1 MFQSPLNTQKYNV
14 SAKIIQLDQK
24 PTDVVLVA
32 HRWLCIRCFA
42 LTLIDTCSIPQHMEK
57 VGMMCTF
64 ALSEPDFLLI
74 WWGVVINQPCS
85 RWPSSVSDY
94 SFRPH
99 ILWLHLC
106 CL

>member
-1 MFQSPLNTQKYNV
+1 MFQSALNTQKYNV

-74 WWGVVINQPCS
+74 WFVINQPCS
-85 RWPSSVSDY
+85 RWPSSLSDY
-94 SFRPH
+94 SFHPH
-99 ILWLHLC
+99 IVWLHLC

>member
-24 PTDVVLVA
+24 PIDVVLVA

-64 ALSEPDFLLI
+64 ALSQPDFLLI
-74 WWGVVINQPCS
+74 WWGVCYKPTLLTLAQLGV
-85 RWPSSVSDY
+85 
-94 SFRPH
+94 
-99 ILWLHLC
+99 
-106 CL
+106 